1 MKERKTF
8 SVAGSSGNIL
18 IESKNG
24 CFSCD
29 WNISALSAEEIVT
42 EISLKNQRNS
52 NDNFQGDMT

>member
-8 SVAGSSGNIL
+8 SVAGSGGNIL

-42 EISLKNQRNS
+42 EISLKN
-52 NDNFQGDMT
+52 